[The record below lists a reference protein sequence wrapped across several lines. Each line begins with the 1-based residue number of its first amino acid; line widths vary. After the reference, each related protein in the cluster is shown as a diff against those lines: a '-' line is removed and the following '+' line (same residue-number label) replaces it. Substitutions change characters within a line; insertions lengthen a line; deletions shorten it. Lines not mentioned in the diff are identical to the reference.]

1 MVELQDRL
9 PIFIGFKLSTS
20 LRRQLDSI
28 TGPDRKYVSTDD
40 SNFLR
45 ICSLGNDR
53 YVGKLV
59 DERLTTDRV
68 EDIRRNI
75 QSIMQRICPD
85 VRLPH
90 QMEILAGSLE
100 TGELI
105 SADQGGKW

>member
-1 MVELQDRL
+1 LVELQDRL

-20 LRRQLDSI
+20 LRRELDSI
-28 TGPDRKYVSTDD
+28 TGPDRKYVSSDD
-40 SNFLR
+40 STFLR
-45 ICSLGNDR
+45 ICTLGKDR

-59 DERLTTDRV
+59 DERLSTDRV

-75 QSIMQRICPD
+75 ESILQRICPD

-90 QMEILAGSLE
+90 QMDILAGSLE

-105 SADQGGKW
+105 GEVPGGSW